1 MLEQLIELDQELFL
15 FLNGLGTSTW
25 DGFWLFYTD
34 KIHWIPLYM
43 VLLYLIYKKI
53 NNIKLF
59 GIMLVLIVLMITFT
73 DQVTNI
79 FKKVLVMRLRP
90 CYEDGVADS
99 MRLVRSWCGG
109 RYGYFSGH
117 ASNSMAVAV
126 FTGLTLRTKY
136 KYLIFI
142 LLFWAFVMAYSR
154 IYVGVHYPLDI
165 VSGMAFG
172 ALSGFGFYKLN
183 MYIKRRLML

>member
-34 KIHWIPLYM
+34 KVHWIPLYV
-43 VLLYLIYKKI
+43 VLLYLMYKKI

-59 GIMLVLIVLMITFT
+59 GIMLIVIVLMITFT
-73 DQVTNI
+73 DQVTNL

-90 CYEDGVADS
+90 CYEDGVADA

-126 FTGLTLRTKY
+126 FTGLILRTKY
-136 KYLIFI
+136 KHLIFI
-142 LLFWAFVMAYSR
+142 LLCWAFVMAYSR

-165 VSGMAFG
+165 VSGMLFG

-183 MYIKRRLML
+183 AYLQRRFTL